1 MKSKRSSRKTYKRQ
15 RTPQRAAAAQPLST
29 RYEADVADGLE
40 AIAAHEIAARLGGK
54 ARLDPVALRGMV
66 RFTFTGAPPELFTL
80 DTVLAVFQLH
90 RFDVPRPRALLG
102 DQNWRRLCAAA
113 DEILRWHLGGLFQTF
128 YLSAAGAHTAT
139 MQRIAEGMARHLG
152 LRRVQTPD
160 EGHFLMRIRRPPE
173 GGAGWDVLFRLT
185 PRPLSARAWRVCNYP
200 GALNATVA
208 HAMALMTSPHRE
220 DVVFNPC
227 CGSGTLLIER
237 ARAAPAARFIGCD
250 IAASAL
256 ECARQNASAAG
267 MENMFQLEAW
277 DACQTPLPD
286 KNVDVILSDLPFGGL
301 VGSHTENEQLYPALM
316 QELARVARPG
326 ARCALITHEVRL
338 LNAVLDAQEAWRI
351 EQVIKVSLG
360 GLHPRIFLLRR
371 AEW

>member
-1 MKSKRSSRKTYKRQ
+1 MAHTI
-15 RTPQRAAAAQPLST
+15 PAM

-40 AIAAHEIAARLGGK
+40 AIAAHEIVTRLG
-54 ARLDPVALRGMV
+54 ARAHLDPVTLRGMV
-66 RFTFTGAPPELFTL
+66 RFTFTGDLSMLFDL
-80 DTVLAVFQLH
+80 DTILAVFQLH

-102 DQNWRRLCAAA
+102 DQNWRILCVAA
-113 DEILRWHLGGLFQTF
+113 ERIMRCHPRGLFQTF
-128 YLSAAGAHTAT
+128 YLSAAGARTAT
-139 MQRIAEGMARHLG
+139 MQRIAEGMAHHLG
-152 LRRVQTPD
+152 LRRVHTPD

-220 DVVFNPC
+220 DIIFNPC

-237 ARAAPAARFIGCD
+237 ARAAPAARLIGCD
-250 IAASAL
+250 MASGAL
-256 ECARQNASAAG
+256 ECARQNAAAAG
-267 MENMFQLEAW
+267 MADIVQLEPW
-277 DACQTPLPD
+277 DACRTPLPE
-286 KNVDVILSDLPFGGL
+286 KSVDVLLGDLPFGGL
-301 VGSHTENEQLYPALM
+301 VGSHAENEQLYPALV
-316 QELARVARPG
+316 QEMARVARPG

-338 LNAVLDAQEAWRI
+338 LSTVLDAQQAWRI
-351 EQVIKVSLG
+351 EQIIKVSLG

-371 AEW
+371 TEW